1 MTIAEFEQITLQ
13 RCADLWLD
21 GTVPSDSD
29 IRIAKNLAVRLAEF
43 EGLRPFPDV
52 VQTLVAYVST
62 PEYKL
67 DRVREMIESDPAL
80 ASKIMR
86 VANSAAYRA
95 YELCTSVSRAII
107 RIGATG
113 VMELAMGVSAMS
125 LFTDIQGTGKKVRDH
140 AVGTAAVA
148 RELAFLMDMK
158 KQGSQLF
165 LSGLLHDIGKLL
177 LLQSGDLAYATMLAQ
192 DSSPNMSYL
201 KERAHWGYD
210 HALLGAHILKQWN
223 FPPPIPQIIA
233 AHHQSKADLNR
244 SPEIARAVDIL
255 RVADAIEW
263 ILQKNGRADHPQ
275 VKRLIDSPDGVR
287 AGLDYSFL
295 FEIWD
300 DLVRLRHEALSI
312 FS

>member
-1 MTIAEFEQITLQ
+1 MTIAEVEQTTLQ

-21 GTVPSDSD
+21 GTIPSDSD
-29 IRIAKNLAVRLAEF
+29 LRIAKTLAVRLAEF
-43 EGLRPFPDV
+43 EGLRPFPIV
-52 VQTLVAYVST
+52 VQKLFAYLST

-80 ASKIMR
+80 ATRIMR

-95 YELCTSVSRAII
+95 YDLCTSISRAII

-113 VMELAMGVSAMS
+113 ILELAMGISAMS
-125 LFTDIQGTGKKVRDH
+125 LFKDITGMGLKVRDH

-148 RELAFLMDMK
+148 RELAYRMDLK

-165 LSGLLHDIGKLL
+165 LCGLLHDIGKLL

-192 DSSPNMSYL
+192 DFSPNMSHL
-201 KERAHWGYD
+201 KERAHWGFD
-210 HALLGAHILKQWN
+210 HALLGAHVLKTWN

-233 AHHQSKADLNR
+233 AHHQSKTDLSR
-244 SPEIARAVDIL
+244 SPQIARSVDIL

-263 ILQKNGRADHPQ
+263 ILGKNGRADHPD
-275 VKRLIDSPDGVR
+275 VKRLVNSPDGVR
-287 AGLDYSFL
+287 AGLGEAFL
-295 FEIWD
+295 FDVWD
-300 DLVRLRHEALSI
+300 DLVLMRREALSI
-312 FS
+312 FR